1 MVVLKRGFKSAMITV
16 ELAISLVLVL
26 VVLFF
31 TLGLFGNNLKD
42 MFASSNFKNVFNGED
57 VKTFFAM
64 FNRNYSNSQIDIQLL
79 GQQGL
84 QVVRKKANNGSL
96 GILDAKDVSLTV
108 ARIRSTSWEM
118 VVLSNP
124 FMRSP
129 KATLSK
135 TFMCGKRA

>member
-96 GILDAKDVSLTV
+96 GILDANTTPNGNGN
-108 ARIRSTSWEM
+108 A
-118 VVLSNP
+118 
-124 FMRSP
+124 
-129 KATLSK
+129 
-135 TFMCGKRA
+135 G